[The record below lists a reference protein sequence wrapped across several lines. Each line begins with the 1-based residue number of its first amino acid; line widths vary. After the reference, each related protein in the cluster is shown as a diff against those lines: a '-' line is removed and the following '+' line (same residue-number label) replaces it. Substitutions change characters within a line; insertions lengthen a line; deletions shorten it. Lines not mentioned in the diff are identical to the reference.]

1 MASLKYL
8 SSIRANVSQVPIS
21 EGQFI
26 HTSDTNE
33 VFYDIAYDIRF
44 KTSKLTILTTD
55 ASRYALSNNSRVSN
69 ASIYYVKETNKFYT
83 WSAQTEWVN
92 VVATTEIRKYLGDFK
107 DITPTT
113 LVKGEERFAPLTIA
127 SQVYTDDGETVEAKI
142 RQISNISSAFDS
154 IVVTKKGRTFTVP
167 VPFDD
172 YFNHP
177 NAMLVYIG
185 SVQIYPNRYSIE
197 GNEITFQEDIDINR
211 TINFHFIYN
220 SQVPKLETMNMIDGA
235 YIAKGTI
242 PIDRMTKYSHNYVTN
257 DTTAV
262 ASSAAVKGLFDT
274 MTSLLDRGAIVTRC
288 TTKDDNQSMNTSLPE
303 EYRLLDGNIIMVR
316 FHTDVAANAT
326 LRIAGR
332 RIPIFIGPDPI
343 ADNQIIANDELYVQ
357 YNSIDDRLYITNGLP
372 YLIDHTTYSYEVKA
386 DGESLIRFDTLNFN
400 PGTDRMEVFQNGVR
414 LNDIENYSFSSESK
428 SIALKG
434 YSADKGDIFEITVYK
449 VGRTRS
455 SNNGKVIIERPAVDL
470 KVIDARFN
478 EVVRPLLDDM
488 NNRINSI
495 DISAQLRPLQ
505 TSVTNVTNKTST
517 LETEINKIKQQIGGV
532 SSAVTDAINTKY
544 NQLRDRVAEI
554 DKFTFSASKVYKIG
568 DRVVDYNNNMFECT
582 KGGVTATEVIPTIT
596 STTKFGKLF
605 NVGNTQWEYIDR
617 NDGTPVG
624 HFVLS
629 AHIPDGYVLLN
640 GQTLNKADIPRVVH
654 MVDKYNL
661 WAKRDSDVYRFKRVA
676 GDDTKITLPKYVE
689 IMRFENFTDL
699 LNDRNR
705 VLTNVAKIKENETKI
720 AQYQAQLTD
729 AQNAYNT
736 ANAAYQTKA
745 NDINNRLNLI
755 GKIDLTRVNS
765 DLTNLDTVAQELKQ
779 RTEEGFNISYDLEF
793 YKDYIKKY
801 LTYYYK
807 SFDLQNKIDE
817 SINIFNNGICII
829 GNLTN
834 ISENNKKRIT
844 NFNYIDGNLT
854 SFSDINIFTPI
865 NKLFSN
871 VIFYFSLNYTRY
883 YYFEIYN
890 LSYRDHSIYTEKNYE
905 ITANNIKANILQSIY
920 NSNITSENINIYNS
934 VKNTFNTA
942 KNQANNIT
950 YDSLDSKAK
959 AIMTSSEF
967 NKIKAFAI
975 NNLNLSISICD
986 IYIIAAKYYKLSQS
1000 SLSELNTAVSNA
1012 INNYNNNKTQYE
1024 DVVNSYF
1031 KPKLQTLQDQLNNS
1045 NPATLI
1051 SQLRSA
1057 LESSVRTEL
1066 TNVNRLK
1073 SNLDSITSS
1082 ISRLQN
1088 ENNQI
1093 RPSSN
1098 DLAQAERTLQ
1108 KIEEANRL
1116 FNGLNTP
1123 GADINTVD
1131 GLVYFTNI
1139 YNEKIYLLP
1148 IMRI

>member
-33 VFYDIAYDIRF
+33 IFYDIAYDIRF

-55 ASRYALSNNSRVSN
+55 ASRYALSNNSRASN

-495 DISAQLRPLQ
+495 DISAQLRPIQ

-661 WAKRDSDVYRFKRVA
+661 WAKTNSDIYRFKRVA

-807 SFDLQNKIDE
+807 SFELENKITASVDIFN
-817 SINIFNNGICII
+817 SKMNYYVGRVTNFYYNLNNDNIAINDDKNIF
-829 GNLTN
+829 
-834 ISENNKKRIT
+834 K
-844 NFNYIDGNLT
+844 
-854 SFSDINIFTPI
+854 PI
-865 NKLFSN
+865 NKIFKNIIGTFS
-871 VIFYFSLNYTRY
+871 FSLNYINY
-883 YYFEIYN
+883 SFLVIYPQKTLIIELFDSDN
-890 LSYRDHSIYTEKNYE
+890 NYTLTMDYIKDKIIKKIYDSTTLTSEHVNALISAKTLFNRCKSE
-905 ITANNIKANILQSIY
+905 ASNILY
-920 NSNITSENINIYNS
+920 NN
-934 VKNTFNTA
+934 
-942 KNQANNIT
+942 
-950 YDSLDSKAK
+950 LDTQTK
-959 AIMTSSEF
+959 AIITSSEF
-967 NKIKAFAI
+967 NKLKAFAI
-975 NNLNLSISICD
+975 DNLNLSISIID
-986 IYIIAAKYYKLSQS
+986 LNIAAIKYYKLNQS
-1000 SLSELNTAVSNA
+1000 SLSEVNNISINTVNLH
-1012 INNYNNNKTQYE
+1012 NKNKAQYI
-1024 DVVNSYF
+1024 DIMDSYF
-1031 KPKLQTLQDQLNNS
+1031 IPKLQVLKDQLNNS
-1045 NPATLI
+1045 NPANLI
-1051 SQLRSA
+1051 SQLRTA

>member
-8 SSIRANVSQVPIS
+8 SSLRANVSQVPID

-33 VFYDIAYDIRF
+33 TFYDIAYDIRF
-44 KTSKLTILTTD
+44 KTSKLIILTTD
-55 ASRYALSNNSRVSN
+55 ASRYSLSNNSR
-69 ASIYYVKETNKFYT
+69 ASDANIYYVTQTNKFYT
-83 WSAQTEWVN
+83 WSQATEWVN

-107 DITPTT
+107 TITPTT
-113 LVKGEERFAPLTIA
+113 LVKGEERFAPLTVA
-127 SQVYTDDGETVEAKI
+127 SQVYTEDGETVEAKI
-142 RQISNISSAFDS
+142 RQISNVSSAFDS
-154 IVVTKKGRTFTVP
+154 IVVTKRGRTFTIP
-167 VPFDD
+167 VPFED

-185 SVQIYPNRYSIE
+185 TVQIYPNRYSVE
-197 GNEITFQEDIDINR
+197 GNEITFQEDVDVNR

-220 SQVPKLETMNMIDGA
+220 SKVPKLETMSAIDGA

-242 PIDRMTKYSHNYVTN
+242 PIDRMQKYSHNYVNN

-274 MTSLLDRGAIVTRC
+274 MSSLLDRGAIVTRC
-288 TTKDDNQSMNTSLPE
+288 TTKDDNQAMNTSLPE

-316 FHTDVAANAT
+316 FHTDVAAHAT

-343 ADNQIIANDELYVQ
+343 ANNQIIANDELYLQ

-386 DGESLIRFDTLNFN
+386 DGEALIRFDTLNFN

-414 LNDIENYSFSSESK
+414 LNEIENYTFSSDSK

-449 VGRTRS
+449 VSRTRS
-455 SNNGKVIIERPAVDL
+455 SNNGKVIIERPSVDEEAVNNII
-470 KVIDARFN
+470 KPKID
-478 EVVRPLLDDM
+478 DI
-488 NNRINSI
+488 NNRINNI
-495 DISAQLRPLQ
+495 DISGKLKPIQDNLNTVSGKQ
-505 TSVTNVTNKTST
+505 TT
-517 LETEINKIKQQIGGV
+517 LENELKALKQQTAGV
-532 SSAVTDAINTKY
+532 SSAVTNAINEKY

-568 DRVVDYNNNMFECT
+568 DRVIDRDNNMFECT
-582 KGGVTATEVIPTIT
+582 KGGVTATENIPAIT
-596 STTKFGKLF
+596 NTTKFGKLF

-661 WAKRDSDVYRFKRVA
+661 WAKKDSDIYRFKRVA

-720 AQYQAQLTD
+720 AQYQAQLRD

-765 DLTNLDTVAQELKQ
+765 NLTNLDTVAQELKQ

-807 SFDLQNKIDE
+807 SFELENKIDASVDIFNSE
-817 SINIFNNGICII
+817 MNYSVGRVCTNFYYNLNNDNIAINDDKNIF
-829 GNLTN
+829 
-834 ISENNKKRIT
+834 K
-844 NFNYIDGNLT
+844 
-854 SFSDINIFTPI
+854 PI
-865 NKLFSN
+865 NKIFKNIIGTFS
-871 VIFYFSLNYTRY
+871 FSLNYIRY
-883 YYFEIYN
+883 SFLVIYLQKTLIIELFDSDN
-890 LSYRDHSIYTEKNYE
+890 NYTLTMDYIKDKIIKKIYDSTTLTSEHVNALTSAKTLFNRCKTE
-905 ITANNIKANILQSIY
+905 ASNILY
-920 NSNITSENINIYNS
+920 NN
-934 VKNTFNTA
+934 
-942 KNQANNIT
+942 
-950 YDSLDSKAK
+950 LDTQTK
-959 AIMTSSEF
+959 AIITSSEF
-967 NKIKAFAI
+967 NKLKAFAI
-975 NNLNLSISICD
+975 DNLNLSISIID
-986 IYIIAAKYYKLSQS
+986 LNIAAIKYYKLNQS
-1000 SLSELNTAVSNA
+1000 SISEVNNISINTVDL
-1012 INNYNNNKTQYE
+1012 YNKNKAQYI
-1024 DVVNSYF
+1024 DIMGSYF
-1031 KPKLQTLQDQLNNS
+1031 IPKLQVLKDQLNNS
-1045 NPATLI
+1045 NPANLI

-1057 LESSVRTEL
+1057 LESSVSTEL
-1066 TNVNRLK
+1066 SNVNRLK
-1073 SNLDSITSS
+1073 SNVDSITSN

>member
-8 SSIRANVSQVPIS
+8 SSLRANVSQVPID

-33 VFYDIAYDIRF
+33 TFYDIAYDIRF
-44 KTSKLTILTTD
+44 KTSKLIILTTD
-55 ASRYALSNNSRVSN
+55 ASRYSLSNNSR
-69 ASIYYVKETNKFYT
+69 ASDANIYYVTQTNKFYT
-83 WSAQTEWVN
+83 WSQSTEWVN

-107 DITPTT
+107 TITPTT
-113 LVKGEERFAPLTIA
+113 LVKGEERFAPLTVA
-127 SQVYTDDGETVEAKI
+127 SQVYTEDGETVEAKI
-142 RQISNISSAFDS
+142 RQISNVSSAFDS
-154 IVVTKKGRTFTVP
+154 IVVTKRGRTFTIP
-167 VPFDD
+167 VPFED

-185 SVQIYPNRYSIE
+185 TVQIYPNRYSVE
-197 GNEITFQEDIDINR
+197 GNEITFQEDVDVNR

-220 SQVPKLETMNMIDGA
+220 SKVPKLETMSAIDGA

-242 PIDRMTKYSHNYVTN
+242 PIDRMQKYSHNYVNN

-274 MTSLLDRGAIVTRC
+274 MSSLLDRGAIVTRC
-288 TTKDDNQSMNTSLPE
+288 TTKDDNQAMNTSLPE

-316 FHTDVAANAT
+316 FHTDVAAHAT

-343 ADNQIIANDELYVQ
+343 ANNQIIANDELYLQ

-386 DGESLIRFDTLNFN
+386 DGEALIRFDTLNFN

-414 LNDIENYSFSSESK
+414 LNEIENYTFSSDSK

-449 VGRTRS
+449 VSRTRS
-455 SNNGKVIIERPAVDL
+455 SNNGKVIIERPSVDEEAVNNII
-470 KVIDARFN
+470 KPKID
-478 EVVRPLLDDM
+478 DI
-488 NNRINSI
+488 NNRINNI
-495 DISAQLRPLQ
+495 DISGKLRPIQDNLNTVSGKQ
-505 TSVTNVTNKTST
+505 TT
-517 LETEINKIKQQIGGV
+517 LENELNALKRQTAGV
-532 SSAVTDAINTKY
+532 SSAVTNAINEKY

-568 DRVVDYNNNMFECT
+568 DRVIDRDNNMFECT
-582 KGGVTATEVIPTIT
+582 KGGVTATENIPAIT
-596 STTKFGKLF
+596 NTTKFGKLF

-661 WAKRDSDVYRFKRVA
+661 WAKKDSDIYRFKRVA

-729 AQNAYNT
+729 ARNAYNA

-765 DLTNLDTVAQELKQ
+765 DLTNLNTVAQELKQ

-807 SFDLQNKIDE
+807 SFDLQNKINE
-817 SINIFNNGICII
+817 STNVFNYGIGII
-829 GNLTN
+829 GSFTN
-834 ISENNKKRIT
+834 TSENVKKCIT

-871 VIFYFSLNYTRY
+871 VIFYFSSNYIRY
-883 YYFEIYN
+883 YHFELYS
-890 LSYRDHSIYTEKNYE
+890 LLYRDHSIYTEKNYE
-905 ITANNIKANILQSIY
+905 ITTNNIKSYILEPIY
-920 NSNITSENINIYNS
+920 NSNITSENINVYNS
-934 VKNTFNTA
+934 VKNTFINS
-942 KNQANNIT
+942 KNQANNVT
-950 YDSLDSKAK
+950 YNSLDSKAK
-959 AIMTSSEF
+959 AIMTSADF
-967 NKIKAFAI
+967 NKIKTFAI
-975 NNLNLSISICD
+975 GNLNLSISICD
-986 IYIIAAKYYKLSQS
+986 IYILASKYYKLNQS
-1000 SLSELNTAVSNA
+1000 SLAELNTTVTNT
-1012 INNYNNNKTQYE
+1012 INLYNTNKAQYE

-1031 KPKLQTLQDQLNNS
+1031 KPKLQVLEDELNNS
-1045 NPATLI
+1045 NPTNLI

-1057 LESSVRTEL
+1057 LESSVSTEL
-1066 TNVNRLK
+1066 SNVNRLK
-1073 SNLDSITSS
+1073 SNVYSITSS